1 VSNARRLR
9 VLRALIEEERPVDGI
24 HNEDI
29 RELFVGGGSCPRY
42 LGCTSEGTAES
53 TYRKNPDFFAGDLVE
68 LASWLSSSFDEG
80 WAANWVCDLDHPDA
94 PGDAALL
101 DWTVLVQ
108 LPAKTTTPTV
118 LDTKGLLLAA
128 NEVVA
133 ERRDTIA
140 VAEVVEAV
148 TEVVN
153 RSLGRSPAERRRTRE
168 LIGLAPV
175 APE

>member
-1 VSNARRLR
+1 VSNTKRLR
-9 VLRALIEEERPVDGI
+9 SLRALIEQERPVDGI
-24 HNEDI
+24 HNEDV

-68 LASWLSSSFDEG
+68 VARWLSSSFDEG
-80 WAANWVCDLDHPDA
+80 WAANWVCDLDHPGA

-101 DWTVLVQ
+101 GWSVFVQ

-118 LDTKGLLLAA
+118 LDSKDLLLAA
-128 NEVVA
+128 NQVLVEGRESPA
-133 ERRDTIA
+133 SP
-140 VAEVVEAV
+140 EVVEAV

-153 RSLGRSPAERRRTRE
+153 RSLGRSPSERRRTRE
-168 LIGLAPV
+168 LIGVHLAG
-175 APE
+175 A